1 MGERVMLEFI
11 IGGVVIVIFML
22 GVMGA
27 ALIVRDKERE
37 YWDRKNYQK
46 MKDEIEKEK

>member
-1 MGERVMLEFI
+1 MLELIMGVVVVVIFI
-11 IGGVVIVIFML
+11 IGVQGAWLVVK
-22 GVMGA
+22 
-27 ALIVRDKERE
+27 DKERE

>member
-1 MGERVMLEFI
+1 MLELI
-11 IGGVVIVIFML
+11 VGVVVIVIFII
-22 GVMGA
+22 GVRGA
-27 ALIVRDKERE
+27 WLIVKDKERE